1 MSNRDLLN
9 EFLEYKQN
17 ISMCSDQTIR
27 AYRNDLNQFADF
39 LLKNE
44 VSILESSTMDIQDYL
59 SEVGKNKNIST
70 SSMARKLAS
79 IKSLY
84 RYLANNKIISKNIS
98 RLIKSPKTPK
108 RLPNFLTAKE
118 IKRLLD
124 YPYGDSIKDMRD
136 RLILELFYATGIRI
150 SELVRIKINDID
162 FKDKLIKIKGKGN
175 KERFVIFGDGMLVV
189 LNMPLP
195 GMEEYVLSFPNYY
208 VTGILI
214 SLIIGLIFLSYF
226 GVRFAGETKKRSDA
240 LNKLQQILAKEYEL
254 ESLGGQAAAA
264 AHSLGTPLATITV
277 VAKEM
282 RKEVGDNSK
291 FTKDID
297 LLISQTKRCSEILK
311 KISQKQIIK
320 DEFLSAM
327 SFENLLEEIIKSF
340 KESSEKNIKLN
351 TDKDINKIDI
361 KRNPEL
367 VYGLRNFIGNA
378 VKFSNQN
385 ILISIISDN
394 INLYILIEDDGPGFP
409 EDIIKAL
416 GEPYIKSRSKLSKD
430 NKGLGLGTFLG
441 KTLLERQS
449 AVISFENGSSLNG
462 AIVKIKWRIND
473 ISI

>member
-1 MSNRDLLN
+1 MDFATIFRLDENLNLDKKTLVFLRWIAIFGQLFSVNLVYFFLDLDFPVLLCHIIISIGLITN
-9 EFLEYKQN
+9 IYLQFGLKATLLKDLYSSSFLMYDIIQLSILLFLTGGIFN
-17 ISMCSDQTIR
+17 PFAILLIVPTIVSSTFLSMGSTII
-27 AYRNDLNQFADF
+27 LGSVTIF
-39 LLKNE
+39 LLF
-44 VSILESSTMDIQDYL
+44 V
-59 SEVGKNKNIST
+59 
-70 SSMARKLAS
+70 
-79 IKSLY
+79 
-84 RYLANNKIISKNIS
+84 
-98 RLIKSPKTPK
+98 
-108 RLPNFLTAKE
+108 LT
-118 IKRLLD
+118 
-124 YPYGDSIKDMRD
+124 
-136 RLILELFYATGIRI
+136 F
-150 SELVRIKINDID
+150 
-162 FKDKLIKIKGKGN
+162 F
-175 KERFVIFGDGMLVV
+175 
-189 LNMPLP
+189 NMPLP
-195 GMEEYVLSFPNYY
+195 GMEEYILSFPNYY

-214 SLIIGLIFLSYF
+214 SLIIGLVFLSYF
-226 GVRFAGETKKRSDA
+226 GIRFAGETKKRSDA

-264 AHSLGTPLATITV
+264 AHSLGTPLATISV

-291 FTKDID
+291 LTKDID

-311 KISQKQIIK
+311 KISQKKIIS
-320 DEFLSAM
+320 DEFLSSM
-327 SFENLLEEIIKSF
+327 GFEDLLEEIIKSF